1 MIRKISTFAIAS
13 TLVMLSFLAM
23 TVQAKSPWGK
33 NYFPNTELITHEGKE
48 VRFFD
53 DLIEDKIVV
62 INFIYTSC
70 PDMCPLETA
79 QLTKVQKI
87 MGDRV
92 GKDVHFYSITID
104 PENDTPEVL
113 KDYRERYGAK
123 WTFLTG
129 DRQEIVKLRRKLG
142 LYIEGVEDGDN
153 KNNHSVSMIV
163 GNQTTGRWMKRS
175 PFENPYILADQIGNW
190 LTGWKAPQRGKD
202 YSEAPSLRNM
212 LSGEPLFRTR
222 CSSCH
227 SVDGIEEEGALG
239 PDLAGVTERRERL
252 WLIKWL
258 KSPDKM
264 IEEKDPLALAL
275 LKKYNNLKM
284 PNLRLTEEDV
294 VNLLDYMATLKVPS
308 NTSRAKNISASD
320 LGASSALP
328 SAGNDVVAVM
338 NAWVRE
344 AHPNAIVNAGYMT
357 LLNAGDDTVT
367 VKSVTS
373 SSFGSVEVHE
383 MSMVDGMMEMR
394 ELKALKIA
402 SGGMVKLAPGGK
414 HLMLKAPKKRFVDGD
429 QVTLV
434 LEFESGVKQ
443 TLLVKVKSDR

>member
-1 MIRKISTFAIAS
+1 MIRKISAVVIAS
-13 TLVMLSFLAM
+13 ALLTLSFVAT

-33 NYFPNTELITHEGKE
+33 NYFPNTELITHEGKK

-53 DLIEDKIVV
+53 DLIEGKIVAV
-62 INFIYTSC
+62 NFIYTSC

-79 QLTKVQKI
+79 QLVKVQKI

-92 GKDVHFYSITID
+92 GKDIHFYSISID
-104 PENDTPEVL
+104 PKNDTPEVL
-113 KDYRERYGAK
+113 KDYRKRYGAK

-129 DRQEIVKLRRKLG
+129 DRQEIITLRRKLG
-142 LYIEGVEDGDN
+142 LYIEGVEEGGN
-153 KNNHSVSMIV
+153 INNHNVSMIV
-163 GNQTTGRWMKRS
+163 GNQATGRWMKRS
-175 PFENPYILADQIGNW
+175 PFENPYILADQLGNW
-190 LTGWKAPQRGKD
+190 LSDWKPPQRGKD

-212 LSGEPLFRTR
+212 LAGEPLFRTR
-222 CSSCH
+222 CASCH
-227 SVDGIEEEGALG
+227 SVDGFEEDGALG

-258 KSPDKM
+258 KAPDRM
-264 IEEKDPLALAL
+264 IEQKDPLALAL
-275 LKKYNNLKM
+275 LKKYNNLQM

-308 NTSRAKNISASD
+308 NAPQAKQAAAPASP
-320 LGASSALP
+320 SLP

-344 AHPNAIVNAGYMT
+344 AHPNATVNAGYMT
-357 LLNAGDDTVT
+357 LLNAGDDAVT

-373 SSFGSVEVHE
+373 PSFDRVEIHE

-394 ELKALKIA
+394 ELKTLKIA
-402 SGGMVKLAPGGK
+402 GGGMVKLAPGGK
-414 HLMLKAPKKRFVDGD
+414 HLMLKAPKKRVVDGD

-434 LEFESGVKQ
+434 LEFESGAKQ
-443 TLLVKVKSDR
+443 TLLVKVKKTN